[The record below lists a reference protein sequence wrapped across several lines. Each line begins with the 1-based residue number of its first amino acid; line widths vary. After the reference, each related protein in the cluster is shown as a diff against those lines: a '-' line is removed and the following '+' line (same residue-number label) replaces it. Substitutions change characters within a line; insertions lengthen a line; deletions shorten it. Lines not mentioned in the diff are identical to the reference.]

1 MSEPIDKILYEKV
14 KREIYKKNPQ
24 HSAYRSGLLVKEY
37 KRRGGRYKGYTMEK
51 GERRPQAEL
60 GGLKRWFKE
69 DWRTQSG
76 KTTYQKKGDIFRPT
90 KRVSPSTPIT
100 MSELTK
106 KEKKKASIEKEKTGR
121 VKSFKEIKQK
131 F

>member
-1 MSEPIDKILYEKV
+1 MSIPLDKILYEKV
-14 KREIYKKNPQ
+14 KAEIYRKNPV
-24 HSAYRSGLLVKEY
+24 HSAYRSGLLVQEY
-37 KRRGGRYKGYTMEK
+37 KRRGGRYKGKTMEK
-51 GERRPQAEL
+51 GVDRPPAEL

-90 KRVSPSTPIT
+90 KRVSAETPIT

-106 KEKKKASIEKEKTGR
+106 KEKKKASIEKAKTGR
-121 VKSFKEIKQK
+121 VQSFKDIKMK

>member
-1 MSEPIDKILYEKV
+1 MPEPIDKILYEKV
-14 KREIYKKNPQ
+14 KAEIYKKNPQ

-37 KRRGGRYKGYTMEK
+37 KRRGGRYKGKSMEK
-51 GERRPQAEL
+51 E
-60 GGLKRWFKE
+60 GLSRWFKE

-76 KTTYQKKGDIFRPT
+76 KKTYTKEGDIFRPT
-90 KRVSPSTPIT
+90 KRVSKDTPIT

-106 KEKKKASIEKEKTGR
+106 KEKKKASIEKQKTGR
-121 VKSFKEIKQK
+121 VQSFKDIKKK